1 MRWQGQR
8 QSEHIE
14 DRRDAGSAGPAGP
27 GLRLG
32 GGRGLGVGGIVVA
45 LLASW
50 LLGINPMTV
59 LGVLEGTGGPGVADP
74 SSVQVGRP
82 KAGDAQA
89 AFVATVLASTEDVWS
104 GLFKSAGALYEPPT
118 LVLFRGST
126 PTACGRG
133 EAAMGPFYCPGDRQ
147 VYIDLAFYET
157 LRSRLGAPGDFAQA
171 YVIAHEVGHHVQN
184 LMGVTGKVE
193 AMRRRQSAA
202 QANAMSV
209 RVELQADCLAG
220 LWARQSQDAQRWLEQ
235 GDLEEALNA
244 ASRIGDDALQQQSQG
259 QVVPETFTH
268 GSSRQRVSW
277 FRKGLEGAQWR
288 DCDTFSA
295 REL

>member
-14 DRRDAGSAGPAGP
+14 DRREGGPAGP
-27 GLRLG
+27 GMRLA
-32 GGRGLGVGGIVVA
+32 GGRGLGVGTIVVA

-50 LLGINPMTV
+50 LLGINPMTL
-59 LGVLEGTGGPGVADP
+59 LGVLEGTGMPGQDTP
-74 SSVQVGRP
+74 VQVQAGPP
-82 KAGDAQA
+82 KAGDTEA

-104 GLFKSAGALYEPPT
+104 GLFKSAGSLYEPPT

-184 LMGVTGKVE
+184 LMGVTDKVD
-193 AMRRRQSAA
+193 AMRRRQSPA

-259 QVVPETFTH
+259 RVVPETFTH
-268 GSSRQRVSW
+268 GSSRQRVAW
-277 FRKGLEGAQWR
+277 FRKGLEGAQLR
-288 DCDTFSA
+288 DCDTFAA